1 MRIGAGANARTAST
15 APSIKRRLICMVYE
29 SFLVFAVAIFASL
42 PFLAVAGI
50 DTIGWM
56 RHAYQGY
63 LFLAI
68 GTYFIWCWRRR
79 GQTLA
84 MKTWKL
90 RLVGADGARVTLRQ
104 AMLRYACAW
113 PSLLLG
119 GIGILYAYA
128 DPERQFLH
136 DRLAGTRI
144 VIAEA

>member
-1 MRIGAGANARTAST
+1 VRVGAGASAQTMCT
-15 APSIKRRLICMVYE
+15 APSIKRRLVCMVYE
-29 SFLVFAVAIFASL
+29 SFLVFAVAIIASL
-42 PFLAVAGI
+42 PFLGLAGMGAA
-50 DTIGWM
+50 GWM

-63 LFLAI
+63 LFLVI
-68 GTYFIWCWRRR
+68 GAYFVWCWRQR

-90 RLVGADGARVTLRQ
+90 RLVGAGGARITLRQ

-119 GIGILYAYA
+119 GIGLLYAYA